1 MIRLKDSIKA
11 ESEKYEQI
19 IKNWLRDK
27 PKYDEK
33 IRRYQARIALL
44 REQIENLI
52 MERIGD
58 KEHAQLYNDMIKKR
72 ENEIAA
78 LESKIEENR
87 NYDLESR
94 KKKEQLKTAA
104 DVLEDMLKE
113 PKITNSDLRLL
124 VEGVLIHQ
132 NEDKSIDVKITF
144 NGNINAE

>member
-132 NEDKSIDVKITF
+132 NEDKSINVKITF
-144 NGNINAE
+144 NGDFKAE

>member
-1 MIRLKDSIKA
+1 
-11 ESEKYEQI
+11 
-19 IKNWLRDK
+19 
-27 PKYDEK
+27 
-33 IRRYQARIALL
+33 
-44 REQIENLI
+44 

-72 ENEIAA
+72 ENEIVC
-78 LESKIEENR
+78 LKNKIEESR

-132 NEDKSIDVKITF
+132 NADKSIDVKITF
-144 NGNINAE
+144 NGDFKRDA